1 MLMSLNNC
9 FMASEHSMD
18 IVVQFDFQE
27 LKNAV
32 EMAKK
37 EIMNRYDL
45 KDSKVEI
52 ELTEDMMKVNT
63 ATEYQIETVV
73 GVIVS
78 KMVNRKVSPKILDRQ
93 KIQPAGG
100 MRFVQEI
107 KLIKAMDQENA
118 KNISKMI
125 RDNFPKTK
133 PLIQGDSVR
142 VVSKSIDDLQA
153 IMGFLN
159 TQESIKIPLLYT
171 NYR

>member
-1 MLMSLNNC
+1 
-9 FMASEHSMD
+9 MASDHSMD
-18 IVVQFDFQE
+18 IMVQFDFQE

-37 EIMNRYDL
+37 EVANRYDL
-45 KDSKVEI
+45 KDSKIEI
-52 ELTEDMMKVNT
+52 ELTEDMIKVNT
-63 ATEYQIETVV
+63 ANEYQIEAVV
-73 GVIVS
+73 GIVVS

-100 MRFVQEI
+100 MRFIQEI

-125 RDNFPKTK
+125 RDNFPKVK
-133 PLIQGDSVR
+133 PLIQGDTVR
-142 VVSKSIDDLQA
+142 IVSKSIDDLQE
-153 IMGFLN
+153 IIKFLN
-159 TQESIKIPLLYT
+159 SQESIKIPLLFT

>member
-1 MLMSLNNC
+1 
-9 FMASEHSMD
+9 MASEHSMD
-18 IVVQFDFQE
+18 IMVQFDFQE

-32 EMAKK
+32 EIAKK

-52 ELTEDMMKVNT
+52 ELTEELIKVNT
-63 ATEYQIETVV
+63 ANEYQIETVV
-73 GVIVS
+73 GIIVG

-118 KNISKMI
+118 KNISKMV
-125 RDNFPKTK
+125 RDNFPKVK
-133 PLIQGDSVR
+133 PLIQGDTVR

-153 IMGFLN
+153 IMSFLN

>member
-1 MLMSLNNC
+1 
-9 FMASEHSMD
+9 MASEHSMD